1 MVTSL
6 FKSVFTYRIRRTYR
20 IEEEEVIIGV
30 EVQWSHMTSL
40 LIPLT
45 MEVIGHDSHP
55 VQIFTKS
62 LDIIA

>member
-6 FKSVFTYRIRRTYR
+6 LKFVFKYRIRRTYR
-20 IEEEEVIIGV
+20 IEEEEIVIWV
-30 EVQWSHMTSL
+30 EVHWSHMTSL

-55 VQIFTKS
+55 VQIVTKS
-62 LDIIA
+62 LHIIA